1 MFASGLRGTPPPTP
15 RPADRR
21 ARYQWPGGGRLG
33 TGLKRAKNQRRLSM
47 KSARNPAVIAR
58 SRSPNGR
65 RAVAETDGNTTNTR
79 SRKIATS
86 PKIATT
92 KSGACRCGGRPVSR
106 LTRYANG
113 ISQPTISTTQATV
126 SQGWTNSRWTK
137 NRVSTGT
144 LPYQIT
150 RYCEK
155 KKYIHMIDMANCSLA
170 TSWTAAGGIDARPR
184 ALARMVRIDRRQNV
198 V

>member
-21 ARYQWPGGGRLG
+21 ARYQWPVCGRLR

-47 KSARNPAVIAR
+47 KSARNPAVIAK
-58 SRSPNGR
+58 SRNPNGS

-86 PKIATT
+86 PKMATT

-106 LTRYANG
+106 LRRYANG
-113 ISQPTISTTQATV
+113 ISQPTISTTQARV
-126 SQGWTNSRWTK
+126 IHGWTNTRWTK

-150 RYCEK
+150 RYCDQ
-155 KKYIHMIDMANCSLA
+155 KKYIQRMDIVNCSLA
-170 TSWTAAGGIDARPR
+170 TSWTAAGGIEARPR
-184 ALARMVRIDRRQNV
+184 ALARMVKIDRRQNAV
-198 V
+198 